1 MNRFESVSKLL
12 RWFMALLL
20 VAFVAG
26 CNGGNGTATSTDTT
40 APTVI
45 STLPANAAIG
55 IAINSNI
62 TATFSEAMNSSTIT
76 TTTFT
81 LIKQGTTTPVPGA
94 VTYAG
99 TTAIFNPTS
108 NLAAG
113 TIYTATVTTGVKDL
127 ADNALAS
134 NYVWS
139 FTTGTTADTTAPIV
153 SSTVPANAATG
164 VAIGGNIAVTFS
176 ETMNPSTV
184 TTATFT
190 LIKQG
195 TTTPV
200 PGAVTYAG
208 TTATFNS
215 TSSLATGTVY
225 TATVT
230 TGVKDLADNALASNY
245 VWSFTT
251 GTTADTTAPTVSSP
265 LPANAATGVAIGG
278 NIAVTFSETMNP
290 STVTTATFT
299 LIKQGTTTPVPGAV
313 TYAGTTATF
322 NPTSNLAASTL
333 YTATVTTGVK
343 DLAGNPLAVTKTWSF
358 TTGTTADTT
367 APTVTG
373 TINANGA
380 TNVAINTKVGATF
393 SEAMDPSTITNLTLT
408 LKEKVSGTAVAGA
421 VNYSGVNAVFIPLS
435 NLTNSIVY
443 TVTVKGGV
451 NGAKDLAGN
460 ALASDFVVSWTTGA
474 ALDTTA
480 PTVTP
485 LNPAD
490 LATGVAQ
497 NTKVSATFSEAMDP
511 LTVTTATFL
520 VTGPGV
526 SPISGTVTY
535 VGRIA
540 TFTPSSD
547 LASNITYTATVT
559 TGTKDLAGNALA
571 ANNSWSFTT
580 ALVVVPPSLPAN
592 PTAPVLGE
600 TGRFVILAS
609 QTVTTTGGS
618 AISNGDIGIEDQARS
633 YYAGFTPGASPGQ
646 FTELTNG
653 LSYAHDDI
661 DPALIPAPYAS
672 TIAFINQVR
681 TDLGNAYSFLA
692 ADPNPGAPTQACPTE
707 LGGLTLTRGVYKTA
721 GNVAIST
728 GTLHLD
734 AQGDPNSVFIFTIEG
749 TLTTGAPGGSISL
762 DNGALAKNVYFRT
775 GGFTVIGAGTAFY
788 GNVFAWSQVNVL
800 AGANITGRLF
810 GLTDQVTLIS
820 DTVTK
825 AP

>member
-1 MNRFESVSKLL
+1 MSRFESVTNPL
-12 RWFMALLL
+12 RWLMALLL

-26 CNGGNGTATSTDTT
+26 CGGGNGTATSTDTT

-62 TATFSEAMNSSTIT
+62 TVTFSEAMNSSTIT

-81 LIKQGTTTPVPGA
+81 LKQQGSTTS
-94 VTYAG
+94 
-99 TTAIFNPTS
+99 I
-108 NLAAG
+108 
-113 TIYTATVTTGVKDL
+113 
-127 ADNALAS
+127 
-134 NYVWS
+134 
-139 FTTGTTADTTAPIV
+139 
-153 SSTVPANAATG
+153 
-164 VAIGGNIAVTFS
+164 
-176 ETMNPSTV
+176 
-184 TTATFT
+184 
-190 LIKQG
+190 
-195 TTTPV
+195 

-208 TTATFNS
+208 TTATFNP
-215 TSSLATGTVY
+215 TSSLTASTTY

-230 TGVKDLADNALASNY
+230 AGVKDLAGNPLASAKT
-245 VWSFTT
+245 WSFTT
-251 GTTADTTAPTVSSP
+251 GTTADTTAPTVSSTD
-265 LPANAATGVAIGG
+265 PANAATGVATGG
-278 NIAVTFSETMNP
+278 NIAVAFSEAMDP
-290 STVTTATFT
+290 STITAASFT
-299 LIKQGTTTPVPGAV
+299 LMQGTTSVSGAV

-322 NPTSNLAASTL
+322 NPTSSLIASTT
-333 YTATVTTGVK
+333 YTATVTAGVK
-343 DLAGNPLAVTKTWSF
+343 DLAGNPLASAKTWSF

-367 APTVTG
+367 APTLTG

-408 LKEKVSGTAVAGA
+408 LKEKVSGTAVAGT

-435 NLTNSIVY
+435 NLTNSTVY
-443 TVTVKGGV
+443 TFTVKGGV

-490 LATGVAQ
+490 LARGVAQ

-571 ANNSWSFTT
+571 ANDSWSFTT

-609 QTVTTTGGS
+609 QKVTTTSGS

-633 YYAGFTPGASPGQ
+633 YYAGFTAGASPGQ

-661 DPALIPAPYAS
+661 NPALIPAPYAS

-692 ADPNPGAPTQACPTE
+692 ADPNPGAPTQVCPTE

-800 AGANITGRLF
+800 AGAKITGRLF

-820 DTVTK
+820 DAVTK